1 MIAMPAAVLDRIR
14 SHGRETY
21 PEECC
26 GGLLGSLLDERAAR
40 VRIVRAEALANAS
53 PEQRGRRYAVDPRD
67 YLRLERSA
75 NELGLSLVGFY
86 HSHPDH
92 PAVPSEYDREHAF
105 PFLHYLI
112 LSVESGRPGEAASWV
127 LSEDRGVFEREELL
141 LEDEGSVERG

>member
-1 MIAMPAAVLDRIR
+1 VIAVPAAVLEAIR

-26 GGLLGSLLDERAAR
+26 GGLLGLLLEDRG
-40 VRIVRAEALANAS
+40 VRIVRAEAIANAS
-53 PEQRGRRYAVDPRD
+53 REQRERRYAVDPRD

-75 NELGLSLVGFY
+75 SEQGLALVGFY

-92 PAVPSEYDREHAF
+92 PAAPSEYDREHAF

-112 LSVESGRPGEAASWV
+112 LSVANGRPGEATSWV
-127 LSEDRGVFEREELL
+127 LSEDGGVFEREELC